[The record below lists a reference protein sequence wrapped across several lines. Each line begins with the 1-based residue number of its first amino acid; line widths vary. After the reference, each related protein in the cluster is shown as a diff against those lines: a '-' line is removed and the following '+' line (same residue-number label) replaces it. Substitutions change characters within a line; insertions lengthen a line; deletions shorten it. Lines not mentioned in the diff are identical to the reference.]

1 MNLSIHTLSSLSD
14 SLEDNVP
21 PSVAGIAR
29 KCISCRKCVTEC
41 RFLAGNG
48 SPGEIAR
55 RYPQQQAELQQLAY
69 SCSLCNLCGQLCP
82 LDLEPARMFL
92 DLRREAVHLGKWDHQ
107 PHKRLL
113 AYEKLGGSRL
123 FRYLSLPE
131 GATTV
136 FFPGCALPGARPE
149 HTLRLYLHLKE
160 RDPSLG
166 IMLDC
171 CNKPSHDLGRQLFF
185 EDRTHARNQFLR
197 SKGIRTIVTACP
209 NCFQAFSLSPGGFTV
224 TTVYN
229 LLADHRLSSSRNLS
243 NAHFTIH
250 DPCSIRFEQHI
261 HQAVRTIAGDLGVQL
276 FEMEH
281 NRAATLCCGEGGA
294 AGRMGGDHAAAWA
307 DRRREETND
316 QPLITY
322 CAGCARML
330 QHRGRVHHIIDL
342 LFPDAGPDHATPRR
356 ISAPMTYFNRLR
368 LKLKLLCRGYFG

>member
-1 MNLSIHTLSSLSD
+1 MTKH
-14 SLEDNVP
+14 
-21 PSVAGIAR
+21 
-29 KCISCRKCVTEC
+29 
-41 RFLAGNG
+41 G
-48 SPGEIAR
+48 SPGELAR
-55 RYPQQQAELQQLAY
+55 RYPQDQEKLRQLAY
-69 SCSLCNLCGQLCP
+69 SCSLCNLCSHICP

-92 DLRREAVHLGKWDHQ
+92 DLRREAVRLNKWDDH

-123 FRYLSLPE
+123 FRHLSLPE

-149 HTLRLYLHLKE
+149 HTLHLYLYLKE

-185 EDRTHARNQFLR
+185 EDRSLARNQLLR

-209 NCFQAFSLSPGGFTV
+209 NCYQAFSLCPGDFTV

-229 LLADHRLSSSRNLS
+229 LLADHGCIPHREFSGTSC
-243 NAHFTIH
+243 TIH
-250 DPCSIRFEQHI
+250 DPCSIRFAQHI
-261 HQAVRTIAGDLGVQL
+261 HQAVRTIAGNLELQL

-281 NRAATLCCGEGGA
+281 NRADTLCCGEGGA
-294 AGRMGGDHAAAWA
+294 AGCMGGDHAAAWA
-307 DRRREETND
+307 DRRQGETNG

-322 CAGCARML
+322 CAGCTRML
-330 QHRGRVHHIIDL
+330 RKRGRVHHIVDL
-342 LFPDAGPDHATPRR
+342 LFPEAGSDSIRPRR
-356 ISAPMTYFNRLR
+356 LSAPMSYFNRLK
-368 LKLKLLCRGYFG
+368 LKLKLLCNRYFR